1 MQPNCNMHLCSIG
14 HPLTLQSV
22 SVFLLAVCHWLQV
35 FWRILSQVCF
45 HVYKWEL
52 ILLFSLVM
60 SPDSVGQFVLFPCP
74 DVPFSSSQARVIC
87 ESPLCAAHIPYRL
100 LNKDTKSRCFWHQQ
114 CFFLLDDSVALPSA
128 FSLPYASFAF
138 QFRFSFLLGPRCCP
152 LYLFFILPI
161 MVFSDDFFFFVG
173 FHVFWVYLQLYF
185 SKIGLEAIFWITESR
200 SLLFQ
205 TAVPWNPLKI
215 LIELQFDET
224 VKSIKFS
231 APAFSTGRPFSSYPA
246 WMVKILLQISSLNL
260 LTASFYHLS
269 RCQCSPW
276 ASLGPFTL
284 YCFPLPSFSIF
295 MDGNQIPSQNLLSE
309 LTHAKLFHKLADKGQ
324 CKNSWISF

>member
-45 HVYKWEL
+45 HAYKWEL

-100 LNKDTKSRCFWHQQ
+100 LIRTLNHDVSDTNNV
-114 CFFLLDDSVALPSA
+114 FFLLDDSVALSSA

-138 QFRFSFLLGPRCCP
+138 QFRFSFLLGPWCCP

-161 MVFSDDFFFFVG
+161 MVFSDDFFWWAFM
-173 FHVFWVYLQLYF
+173 F
-185 SKIGLEAIFWITESR
+185 SGCIYSC
-200 SLLFQ
+200 
-205 TAVPWNPLKI
+205 I
-215 LIELQFDET
+215 L
-224 VKSIKFS
+224 VK
-231 APAFSTGRPFSSYPA
+231 
-246 WMVKILLQISSLNL
+246 
-260 LTASFYHLS
+260 
-269 RCQCSPW
+269 
-276 ASLGPFTL
+276 
-284 YCFPLPSFSIF
+284 
-295 MDGNQIPSQNLLSE
+295 
-309 LTHAKLFHKLADKGQ
+309 
-324 CKNSWISF
+324 

>member
-1 MQPNCNMHLCSIG
+1 MFLTPTMFFFTRWLCC
-14 HPLTLQSV
+14 V
-22 SVFLLAVCHWLQV
+22 AYCFLPSLHI
-35 FWRILSQVCF
+35 FCF
-45 HVYKWEL
+45 PVQ
-52 ILLFSLVM
+52 ILL
-60 SPDSVGQFVLFPCP
+60 SPGTMMLHFVPIFY
-74 DVPFSSSQARVIC
+74 FTHYGFFR
-87 ESPLCAAHIPYRL
+87 R
-100 LNKDTKSRCFWHQQ
+100 F
-114 CFFLLDDSVALPSA
+114 FFL
-128 FSLPYASFAF
+128 
-138 QFRFSFLLGPRCCP
+138 
-152 LYLFFILPI
+152 
-161 MVFSDDFFFFVG
+161 VG

-231 APAFSTGRPFSSYPA
+231 APAFSTRRPFSSYPA

-269 RCQCSPW
+269 RCQRSPW